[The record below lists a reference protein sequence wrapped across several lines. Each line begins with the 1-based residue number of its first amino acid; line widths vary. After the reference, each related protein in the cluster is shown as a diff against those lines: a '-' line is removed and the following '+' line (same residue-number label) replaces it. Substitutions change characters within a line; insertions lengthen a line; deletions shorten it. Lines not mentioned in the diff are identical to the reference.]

1 MFDTTKHFSE
11 GAIQRRNQERL
22 KLQELEEEEV
32 QEWMALSEIHVPQ

>member
-22 KLQELEEEEV
+22 KLQELEEERKKEKKREEEV
-32 QEWMALSEIHVPQ
+32 AER